1 MRRRSLHALGY
12 LLAWAVVAVPAWAV
26 LFTHSSSEMV
36 LASHDAVVH
45 PTLDGH
51 VRLDMGPY
59 VPDLR
64 TSSGGRIGVLVEMR
78 KTTAS
83 TTGALAQRY
92 AAIAA
97 HPAAEQER
105 VTDEVEGLAR
115 DAALRAAAVGLVP
128 IGIWLVLK
136 TLPEGTV
143 VQATGPAVQADGMN
157 WRPIRDA
164 DGNPGWVVTTCLEPA

>member
-1 MRRRSLHALGY
+1 MGWS
-12 LLAWAVVAVPAWAV
+12 WPCPAWGV

-64 TSSGGRIGVLVEMR
+64 TSSGSRIGVLVEMR

-83 TTGALAQRY
+83 SDG
-92 AAIAA
+92 
-97 HPAAEQER
+97 
-105 VTDEVEGLAR
+105 
-115 DAALRAAAVGLVP
+115 RA
-128 IGIWLVLK
+128 
-136 TLPEGTV
+136 
-143 VQATGPAVQADGMN
+143 GPAVRRDR
-157 WRPIRDA
+157 RPPRA
-164 DGNPGWVVTTCLEPA
+164 PSRSG